1 MADAPI
7 AAVAASQG
15 RPDRAP
21 MIAFAADG
29 QTEIALRDGLAEALP
44 EALDI
49 RRGGIRAAIAAMQ
62 KSATPRVLIVD
73 IGGQDEPLGAL
84 GALAE
89 VTEPDVVVL
98 VVGEPGDLDF
108 YRAITRGLG
117 AREYLPKPLTR
128 DKVALHF
135 APVVSGQAVS
145 EQSVLGSQ
153 VITVTG
159 ARGGTGASTIALNLA
174 WHFGVLAR
182 RHTVLLDP
190 DLHMGV
196 AAFLLNLR
204 PGPGLRLAL
213 EAPERIDS
221 LLAERAAIPAADRL
235 HVLAGHEKLTTEL
248 TYAPHTATA
257 LLEALRRRYNFIVAD
272 VPFRPEPLH
281 RDLLD
286 LANQRVVVM
295 EPTLASVRDALRLLA
310 LPATM
315 GQTRRAIVVLNRASS
330 TGGITRRQIED
341 ALGLTV
347 DIAIPNL
354 PRHVAGA
361 ATLGEPALGR
371 HAGFRTAI
379 SELARQAAPVRLADI
394 APTPAAVPARF
405 SLRRLLHPAG

>member
-1 MADAPI
+1 MPPPELPPPEP
-7 AAVAASQG
+7 G
-15 RPDRAP
+15 RPDRP
-21 MIAFAADG
+21 SMIAFASDG
-29 QTEIALRDGLAEALP
+29 QTEIALRDGLADALP

-62 KSATPRVLIVD
+62 KTATPRVLIVD
-73 IGGQDEPLGAL
+73 IGGQDQPLEAL
-84 GALAE
+84 AALAE
-89 VTEPDVVVL
+89 VTEPDVIVL

-108 YRAITRGLG
+108 YRALTRGLG
-117 AREYLPKPLTR
+117 ARDYLPKPLTR

-190 DLHMGV
+190 DLYMGV

-213 EAPERIDS
+213 EAPDRIDS
-221 LLAERAAIPAADRL
+221 LLAERAAVPAADRL
-235 HVLAGHEKLTTEL
+235 HVLAGHEKLTTPI
-248 TYAPHTATA
+248 TSAPGTAAA

-272 VPFRPEPLH
+272 VPFRPDPLC
-281 RDLLD
+281 RELLD
-286 LANQRVVVM
+286 LANQRVIVM
-295 EPTLASVRDALRLLA
+295 EPTLASLRDALRLLA
-310 LPATM
+310 LPATP

-330 TGGITRRQIED
+330 SGGITRKQVED
-341 ALGLTV
+341 SLGLTV
-347 DIAIPNL
+347 DVAIPNL
-354 PRHVAGA
+354 PRQISVA
-361 ATLGEPALGR
+361 ATMGEPAIGK
-371 HAGFRTAI
+371 HGGFRAAI
-379 SELARQAAPVRLADI
+379 ADLARQAAPVRLAEAATVPPTQA
-394 APTPAAVPARF
+394 APRF
-405 SLRRLLHPAG
+405 SLRRLLHPAA

>member
-1 MADAPI
+1 MAAHPEDLLRGRGSPGSDGTLAVHAIDRLSDGATPGPGAGAGTGGRDGWPGRAARDGRTIGVRCPRPAGLRPVGQPLMADAPI
-7 AAVAASQG
+7 AAPDAASPG
-15 RPDRAP
+15 RPDRPP

-29 QTEIALRDGLAEALP
+29 QTEIALRDGLAEAQLQ
-44 EALDI
+44 ALDI

-98 VVGEPGDLDF
+98 VVGDPGELDF
-108 YRAITRGLG
+108 YRAVTRGLG

-159 ARGGTGASTIALNLA
+159 ARGGAGASTVALNLA

-196 AAFLLNLR
+196 AGVPAEPAPR
-204 PGPGLRLAL
+204 PRPAAGAGSAGADRFAAGRARRDPGGRPAARARRAREAHHRTDLCPRHRRGAAGSAAAAL
-213 EAPERIDS
+213 QFHRRRRAVPPRP
-221 LLAERAAIPAADRL
+221 AVPRAARPR
-235 HVLAGHEKLTTEL
+235 
-248 TYAPHTATA
+248 AT
-257 LLEALRRRYNFIVAD
+257 
-272 VPFRPEPLH
+272 
-281 RDLLD
+281 
-286 LANQRVVVM
+286 
-295 EPTLASVRDALRLLA
+295 S
-310 LPATM
+310 
-315 GQTRRAIVVLNRASS
+315 GWW
-330 TGGITRRQIED
+330 
-341 ALGLTV
+341 
-347 DIAIPNL
+347 
-354 PRHVAGA
+354 
-361 ATLGEPALGR
+361 
-371 HAGFRTAI
+371 
-379 SELARQAAPVRLADI
+379 
-394 APTPAAVPARF
+394 
-405 SLRRLLHPAG
+405 

>member
-1 MADAPI
+1 MADSAAAAPI
-7 AAVAASQG
+7 AASPV
-15 RPDRAP
+15 RPNRAP

-44 EALDI
+44 ETLDI

-98 VVGEPGDLDF
+98 VVGETSDIDF
-108 YRAITRGLG
+108 YRAVTRGLG

-135 APVVSGQAVS
+135 APIVSGQAVS

-235 HVLAGHEKLTTEL
+235 HVLAAHEKLTTPL
-248 TYAPHTATA
+248 SYAPGTAAA
-257 LLEALRRRYNFIVAD
+257 LLEALRRRYNFIVVD
-272 VPFRPEPLH
+272 VPFRPDPLY

-295 EPTLASVRDALRLLA
+295 EPTLTSVRDALRLLA
-310 LPATM
+310 LPATA

-330 TGGITRRQIED
+330 TGGITRRQVEE
-341 ALGLTV
+341 ALGLSADV
-347 DIAIPNL
+347 AIPNL
-354 PRHVAGA
+354 PRQIGGAG
-361 ATLGEPALGR
+361 TLGEPALGR
-371 HAGFRTAI
+371 HGGLRAAI
-379 SELARQAAPVRLADI
+379 AELARQAAPVRLADA
-394 APTPAAVPARF
+394 APPAAEPARF
-405 SLRRLLHPAG
+405 SLRRLLRPAA